1 MVHLSVLHQ
10 KVIAVN
16 EIVLY
21 RGGRGWEEE
30 GSGRARGET
39 GEKGR
44 GGKGRGG
51 QRTRSDGAQRG
62 DCQDITSD
70 NVTYQ

>member
-21 RGGRGWEEE
+21 GGRGGGERE
-30 GSGRARGET
+30 GEGRRR
-39 GEKGR
+39 GR
-44 GGKGRGG
+44 GRRGRGVME
-51 QRTRSDGAQRG
+51 QKG
-62 DCQDITSD
+62 DLSHNVTSD